1 MATPIIATIGT
12 FDGVHLGHQALL
24 AELGIQAERLGLNPA
39 IVTFDP
45 IPSKVLGSSQTF
57 SLLSTTTERVT
68 LLRSLGFKHIILLNF
83 TPELAHL
90 SAKDFMYLLRDK
102 YHVQALLLGYD
113 HRFGRGGKDLSFEDY
128 KSLGKDLGLEVLRAE
143 PMTLSD
149 KLVSSSYIRRYLLE
163 GNIEGANTY
172 LGRSYSLSGQI
183 VGGMQI
189 GRSLGYPTANI
200 KVNEEKLIP
209 QDGVYAVYVL
219 LEHCTCRGRYTRYG
233 GMLYIGDRPTLAEGL
248 SRTIEVNIFD
258 FSANLYAQEIR
269 IEFIAYIRPN
279 IKFSSLGALQEQIG
293 KDEQDVRHTLAKSIQ
308 VKL

>member
-45 IPSKVLGSSQTF
+45 IPSKVLGSPQTF

-128 KSLGKDLGLEVLRAE
+128 KSLGKGLGLEVLRAE